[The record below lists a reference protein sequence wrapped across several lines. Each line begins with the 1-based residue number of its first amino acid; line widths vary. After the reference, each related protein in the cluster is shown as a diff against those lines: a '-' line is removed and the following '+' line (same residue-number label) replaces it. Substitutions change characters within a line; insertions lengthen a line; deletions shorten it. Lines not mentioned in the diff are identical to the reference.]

1 MALIV
6 REDELHPVTTSLTR
20 TVDLATASVTA
31 IAVAWCAG
39 LIEDSIQG
47 VQEVDQDVDY
57 LRSLWDRMHAPS
69 RTAMIRPH
77 GGKKNSAQLSHVNPA
92 SHKTRLTTMALQSQ
106 PGESPSRWP
115 PGPLSQ
121 KPCKPAE
128 SLGAPLEKSRSPPK
142 DGELPP
148 APARGALRRARASPP
163 PKKKNGSLST
173 CL

>member
-1 MALIV
+1 MGTRGQGSRNIFVKTLRPSAAVRDNRKFPFVANLSDVHVALMV

-77 GGKKNSAQLSHVNPA
+77 GGKKLCAAVPSASSDSKDSRLVSFRSQVCGLQPWLCKA
-92 SHKTRLTTMALQSQ
+92 S
-106 PGESPSRWP
+106 
-115 PGPLSQ
+115 
-121 KPCKPAE
+121 
-128 SLGAPLEKSRSPPK
+128 LEK
-142 DGELPP
+142 
-148 APARGALRRARASPP
+148 AHRAGRQV
-163 PKKKNGSLST
+163 L
-173 CL
+173 